1 MAYDDG
7 LPEDA
12 TSMIRRTFLSR
23 FGAAAALAGA
33 GGSRGAGAFAGQAP
47 VRGSGAQPPGAD
59 DSRFVAARHPLDDWF
74 ELPGKHRFFFD
85 AISPKGADEALL
97 FADNYFNA
105 NKGGY
110 GLETADLAVVVC
122 LRHLATP
129 FAYND
134 AMWAKYGAAFSDRIS
149 FVDPKTK
156 AAPIVNTH
164 TAAFADAVKRGMHF
178 AVCDMAT
185 HFFSGLAA
193 RKAGLEA
200 DAVYKELIANTVGNA
215 HFVPAGIV
223 AVNRAQERGYSIAY
237 VG

>member
-1 MAYDDG
+1 
-7 LPEDA
+7 
-12 TSMIRRTFLSR
+12 MIRRTFLSR
-23 FGAAAALAGA
+23 LGAAAAVAGVPVTVAAGEAETRSREQPEPSAGA
-33 GGSRGAGAFAGQAP
+33 RFQP
-47 VRGSGAQPPGAD
+47 VRHAS
-59 DSRFVAARHPLDDWF
+59 DDWF

-85 AISPKGADEALL
+85 ELSPKGADEALL
-97 FADNYFNA
+97 YSDNYFNA
-105 NKGGY
+105 SRGSY
-110 GLETADLAVVVC
+110 GLENADLAVVIC

-129 FAYND
+129 FAFTD
-134 AMWAKYGAAFSDRIS
+134 AMWAKYGAAFSDRID

-156 AAPIVNTH
+156 AAPAVNIH
-164 TAAFADAVKRGMHF
+164 TSALDEAVRRGMHF

-200 DAVYKELIANTVGNA
+200 DAVYKELVANTVGHA

>member
-1 MAYDDG
+1 
-7 LPEDA
+7 
-12 TSMIRRTFLSR
+12 MIRRIFLSR
-23 FGAAAALAGA
+23 LGAAAALTGI
-33 GGSRGAGAFAGQAP
+33 
-47 VRGSGAQPPGAD
+47 QPPA
-59 DSRFVAARHPLDDWF
+59 VAAAIGQSEQPALTSTSPPFQPAKHTVDDWF

-85 AISPKGADEALL
+85 AISPKGADESLL

-105 NKGGY
+105 NKSAY
-110 GLETADLAVVVC
+110 SLENADLAVVVC

-129 FAYND
+129 FAFND
-134 AMWAKYGAAFSDRIS
+134 AMWAKYGAAFSERIS

-156 AAPIVNTH
+156 AAPIVNTQA
-164 TAAFADAVKRGMHF
+164 TRIADAIKRGVHF

-185 HFFSGLAA
+185 HFFAGAAA
-193 RKAGLEA
+193 RKTGADT
-200 DAVYKELIANTVGNA
+200 DAVYKELVANTVGNC